1 MNTERILLVD
11 DSENDNLFH
20 EITIR
25 KTGFTGEIRAF
36 ESAEDF
42 LQFLGQD
49 EGGAPTLVLLDINL
63 PGMSGFDC
71 ARQLEALVGEDRS
84 VFVSVLTSSTWRDD
98 RQTAEALPLI
108 DEFLIKP
115 LTREALERVM
125 ERARAKACAG

>member
-25 KTGFTGEIRAF
+25 KTGFSGEVRAF

-42 LQFLGQD
+42 LQFLRQD
-49 EGGAPTLVLLDINL
+49 EAGVPTLVLLDINL
-63 PGMSGFDC
+63 PGMNGFDC
-71 ARQLEALVGEDRS
+71 ARQLASLLGEGRS
-84 VFVSVLTSSTWRDD
+84 LFVSVLTSSTWRDD
-98 RQTAEALPLI
+98 RQTANALPVI
-108 DEFLIKP
+108 EDFLIKP

-125 ERARAKACAG
+125 ERARAKACTG

>member
-1 MNTERILLVD
+1 MTTERILLVD

-25 KTGFTGEIRAF
+25 KTGFAGEIRAF

-42 LQFLGQD
+42 LQFLRQD
-49 EGGAPTLVLLDINL
+49 EGGVPTLVLLDVNL

-71 ARQLEALVGEDRS
+71 ARQLEPLVGEDRAM
-84 VFVSVLTSSTWRDD
+84 FVSVLTSSTWRDD
-98 RQTAEALPLI
+98 RQTAEALPLVE
-108 DEFLIKP
+108 DFLIKP

>member
-25 KTGFTGEIRAF
+25 KTGFAGEVRTF

-42 LQFLGQD
+42 LQFLRQD
-49 EGGAPTLVLLDINL
+49 EARCPTLVLLDINL
-63 PGMSGFDC
+63 PGMDGFDC
-71 ARQLEALVGEDRS
+71 ARQIEHLMADGRPL
-84 VFVSVLTSSTWRDD
+84 FVSVLTSSTWRDD
-98 RQTAEALPLI
+98 RRQAEGLSAI
-108 DEFLIKP
+108 EDFLVKP

-125 ERARAKACAG
+125 ERARSKACAG

>member
-25 KTGFTGEIRAF
+25 KTGFAGEIRAF

-42 LQFLGQD
+42 LQFLRQD
-49 EGGAPTLVLLDINL
+49 DT
-63 PGMSGFDC
+63 
-71 ARQLEALVGEDRS
+71 LVGEDRS

-98 RQTAEALPLI
+98 RHAADAIAVIE
-108 DEFLIKP
+108 DFLIKP

>member
-25 KTGFTGEIRAF
+25 KTGFAGEVRVF

-42 LQFLGQD
+42 LQFLRQD
-49 EGGAPTLVLLDINL
+49 GGRVPTLVLLDINL
-63 PGMSGFDC
+63 PGMNGFDC
-71 ARQLEALVGEDRS
+71 ARQVEALLGEDRS

-98 RQTAEALPLI
+98 RRTADGLPVI
-108 DEFLIKP
+108 EDFLIKP

-125 ERARAKACAG
+125 GRARAKACAG

>member
-25 KTGFTGEIRAF
+25 KTGFAGEIRAF

-42 LQFLGQD
+42 LQFLRQD
-49 EGGAPTLVLLDINL
+49 GGRSATLVLLDINL
-63 PGMSGFDC
+63 PGMNGFDC
-71 ARQLEALVGEDRS
+71 ARQLEALVGEGRP

-98 RQTAEALPLI
+98 RRAAQDLPVI
-108 DEFLIKP
+108 EDFLVKP
-115 LTREALERVM
+115 LTREALDRVM
-125 ERARAKACAG
+125 ARARAKACAG

>member
-25 KTGFTGEIRAF
+25 KTGFVGEVRAF

-42 LQFLGQD
+42 LQFLRQD
-49 EGGAPTLVLLDINL
+49 EGRAPTLVLLDINL

-71 ARQLEALVGEDRS
+71 ARQVEALVGEDRS
-84 VFVSVLTSSTWRDD
+84 MFVSVLTSSTWRDD
-98 RQTAEALPLI
+98 RRTADELPVI
-108 DEFLIKP
+108 EDFLVKP
-115 LTREALERVM
+115 LTGEALERVM

>member
-1 MNTERILLVD
+1 MNTERILLID

-25 KTGFTGEIRAF
+25 KTGFTGEVRAF

-42 LQFLGQD
+42 LQFLRHD
-49 EGGAPTLVLLDINL
+49 EARVPTVVLLDINL
-63 PGMSGFDC
+63 PGMNGFDC
-71 ARQLEALVGEDRS
+71 AREIEAIVGEDRC

-98 RQTAEALPLI
+98 RRTA
-108 DEFLIKP
+108 DEMPVIQDFIVKP
-115 LTREALERVM
+115 LTRDALERLV

>member
-25 KTGFTGEIRAF
+25 KTGFAGEIRAF

-42 LQFLGQD
+42 LQFLRRD
-49 EGGAPTLVLLDINL
+49 EGGVPTLVLLDINL

-71 ARQLEALVGEDRS
+71 ARQLDALVGEDRS

-98 RQTAEALPLI
+98 RHTADAIAAIE
-108 DEFLIKP
+108 DFLIKP
-115 LTREALERVM
+115 LTREALEHVM